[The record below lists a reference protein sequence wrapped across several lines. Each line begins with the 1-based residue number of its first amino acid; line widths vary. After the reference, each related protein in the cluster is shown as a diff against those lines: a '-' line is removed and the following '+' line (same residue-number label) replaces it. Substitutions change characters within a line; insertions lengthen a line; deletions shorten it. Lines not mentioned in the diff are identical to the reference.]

1 MKKSIRKNIVVAIP
15 TAIVTGILQVI
26 SDDIPF
32 SSPSFW
38 PKLIRHFL
46 FFSITYLIVGAL
58 FDYFLGNEKK

>member
-15 TAIVTGILQVI
+15 TALVTGIVEVI

-38 PKLIRHFL
+38 TKLIQHFL
-46 FFSITYLIVGAL
+46 IFSITYLIVGVL
-58 FDYFLGNEKK
+58 FDYFFGNEKK

>member
-1 MKKSIRKNIVVAIP
+1 MKKSICKNIVVAIP

-38 PKLIRHFL
+38 PKLIQHFL
-46 FFSITYLIVGAL
+46 IFSITYLIVGAL
-58 FDYFLGNEKK
+58 FDYFFGNEKK

>member
-15 TAIVTGILQVI
+15 TALVTGIMEVI

-38 PKLIRHFL
+38 TELIQHFL
-46 FFSITYLIVGAL
+46 IFSITYLIVGVL
-58 FDYFLGNEKK
+58 FDYFFGNEKK